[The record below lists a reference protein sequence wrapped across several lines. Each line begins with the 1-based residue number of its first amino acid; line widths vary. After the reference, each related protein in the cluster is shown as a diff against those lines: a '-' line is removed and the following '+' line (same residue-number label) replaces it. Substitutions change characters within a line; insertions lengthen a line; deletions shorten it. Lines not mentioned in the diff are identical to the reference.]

1 MTTSCRLNFWK
12 IQVLVAI
19 DDDYHDVDD
28 DDDYHDEDEGDD
40 YHDEDDDDDYH
51 DQDDD
56 DYHDEIQV
64 HNLGAFGRWRP
75 QDFPQGLAL

>member
-1 MTTSCRLNFWK
+1 MTTSCQLNFWK
-12 IQVLVAI
+12 IQVLVVI
-19 DDDYHDVDD
+19 DDDYHDV

-40 YHDEDDDDDYH
+40 YHDEDD
-51 DQDDD
+51 DDD

>member
-1 MTTSCRLNFWK
+1 MTTLCRLNFWK
-12 IQVLVAI
+12 IQVLVAN
-19 DDDYHDVDD
+19 DD
-28 DDDYHDEDEGDD
+28 DD

-51 DQDDD
+51 YQDDDDDNHDEDDYHDEDDDD

-75 QDFPQGLAL
+75 QDFPQRLAL

>member
-1 MTTSCRLNFWK
+1 MTTLCRLNFWK
-12 IQVLVAI
+12 IQVLVAN
-19 DDDYHDVDD
+19 D
-28 DDDYHDEDEGDD
+28 DDDYHDED
-40 YHDEDDDDDYH
+40 
-51 DQDDD
+51 DDD